1 MFFVLQET
9 KNSNLFNKNRAQE
22 YAIFS
27 IESSLNRYITTYRLY
42 FLKEIVIV
50 MYSKKMKAKGLKED
64 IWKSF
69 FRKGATKLYFMFYF
83 RVVIILFSTG
93 LYKSAFSTYD
103 FGKTSFSS
111 FCVLV
116 FRVSVSLGFNF

>member
-1 MFFVLQET
+1 M
-9 KNSNLFNKNRAQE
+9 
-22 YAIFS
+22 
-27 IESSLNRYITTYRLY
+27 
-42 FLKEIVIV
+42 
-50 MYSKKMKAKGLKED
+50 
-64 IWKSF
+64 SF
-69 FRKGATKLYFMFYF
+69 QLIKGATKLYFMYYF

-116 FRVSVSLGFNF
+116 LRVSVSLVFNF

>member
-1 MFFVLQET
+1 MWSTNFKVVKT
-9 KNSNLFNKNRAQE
+9 KDKTVARCTLCKFDISLSNMG
-22 YAIFS
+22 
-27 IESSLNRYITTYRLY
+27 SSAWDDHARG
-42 FLKEIVIV
+42 KKH
-50 MYSKKMKAKGLKED
+50 SKKV
-64 IWKSF
+64 
-69 FRKGATKLYFMFYF
+69 KGATKLFFMYYF

-111 FCVLV
+111 FYVLV